1 MSGAELGWPWALPFA
16 GLLLSIALGPLAL
29 PQRWHRLAPWIV
41 VGWIAAFL
49 LPYAAL
55 YGAGSAAEA
64 ALHVLV
70 GEYLPFVVLIGTL
83 YTIAGGLGLRGNLRG
98 SPGMNVALMAVGALL
113 ASVMG
118 TTGAAMLM
126 VRPLIRAN
134 DDRPRAAHVFVFF
147 IFIVANAAGAL
158 TPLGDPPLF
167 LGYLNGVPFDW
178 PLRHLWA
185 PTALLVV
192 ALLAMFVLIDTWFE
206 RRDGR
211 GRRDPTP
218 DAGPL
223 RLEGK
228 VNIVLLAATVA
239 CVLGLQALVRDAA
252 LVGLALLSL
261 ALTPRGVRAANS
273 YSWGPLR
280 EVAMLFLGIFV
291 TMLPALAMLR
301 AGEQGAFASLLRET
315 TGPSGN
321 PLPFV
326 YFWLAGT
333 LSAVL
338 DNAPTYLVF
347 FNLAGGDA
355 ARLTGPLAQT
365 LAAISAGSVFMG
377 AYTYI
382 GNAPNLMVKA
392 VAEHHG
398 IRMPGFFGYLLWSV
412 IILSPLFLVISL
424 VWFR

>member
-1 MSGAELGWPWALPFA
+1 MIS
-16 GLLLSIALGPLAL
+16 
-29 PQRWHRLAPWIV
+29 
-41 VGWIAAFL
+41 
-49 LPYAAL
+49 
-55 YGAGSAAEA
+55 
-64 ALHVLV
+64 
-70 GEYLPFVVLIGTL
+70 
-83 YTIAGGLGLRGNLRG
+83 
-98 SPGMNVALMAVGALL
+98 VGAML

-167 LGYLNGVPFDW
+167 LGYLNDVPFDW

-185 PTALLVV
+185 PTALLVG
-192 ALLAMFVLIDTWFE
+192 ALLALFVLIDAWFE

-211 GRRDPTP
+211 SRVDPTP

-223 RLEGK
+223 RLEGR
-228 VNIVLLAATVA
+228 VNIVLLAAAVA
-239 CVLGLQALVRDAA
+239 CVLGLRGLVRDAA

-261 ALTPRGVRAANS
+261 ALTPRGVRAANG
-273 YSWGPLR
+273 YSWAPLR
-280 EVAMLFLGIFV
+280 EVAVLFLGIFV

-301 AGEQGAFASLLRET
+301 AGEQGAFAALIRET
-315 TGPSGN
+315 AGPSGD
-321 PLPFV
+321 PLPFA
-326 YFWLAGT
+326 YFWLSGA

-347 FNLAGGDA
+347 FNLAGGDV
-355 ARLTGPLAQT
+355 ARLAGPLAQT

-398 IRMPGFFGYLLWSV
+398 IRMPGFFGYVLWSG

-424 VWFR
+424 LWFR

>member
-1 MSGAELGWPWALPFA
+1 MNGAELGWPWALPFA

-29 PQRWHRLAPWIV
+29 PAHWHRLASWV
-41 VGWIAAFL
+41 VAAWIAAFL
-49 LPYAAL
+49 VPFAAL
-55 YGAGSAAEA
+55 RGTAPASEA

-83 YTIAGGLGLRGNLRG
+83 YTIAGGLGLRGNLHG
-98 SPGMNVALMAVGALL
+98 SPGLNVALMAIGALL

-134 DDRPRAAHVFVFF
+134 DDRPRAGHVFVFF
-147 IFIVANAAGAL
+147 IFVVANAAGAL

-178 PLRHLWA
+178 PVRHLWA
-185 PTALLVV
+185 PTALLIG
-192 ALLAMFVLIDTWFE
+192 ALLALFAAIDAWFE

-211 GRRDPTP
+211 RRVDPTP

-223 RLEGK
+223 RLEGA
-228 VNIVLLAATVA
+228 VNVLLLAATVG
-239 CVLGLQALVRDAA
+239 CVLALRGLGRDGALVA
-252 LVGLALLSL
+252 LALLSL
-261 ALTPRGVRAANS
+261 ALTPRGVRVANG
-273 YSWGPLR
+273 YSWAPLR
-280 EVAMLFLGIFV
+280 EVVLLFLGIFL
-291 TMLPALAMLR
+291 TMLPVLAMLR
-301 AGEQGAFASLLRET
+301 AGEQGAFAALIRET
-315 TGPSGN
+315 AGASGE
-321 PLPFV
+321 PLPIA
-326 YFWLAGT
+326 YFWLAGA

-365 LAAISAGSVFMG
+365 LAAISAGAVYMG

-382 GNAPNLMVKA
+382 GNAPNMMVKA

-398 IRMPGFFGYLLWSV
+398 IRMPGFFAYLLWSG